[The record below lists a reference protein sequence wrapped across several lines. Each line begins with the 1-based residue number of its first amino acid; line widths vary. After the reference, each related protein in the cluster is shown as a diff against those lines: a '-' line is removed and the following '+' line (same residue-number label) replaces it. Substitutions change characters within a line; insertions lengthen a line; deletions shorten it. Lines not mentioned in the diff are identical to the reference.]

1 MKPSIIKAGICTA
14 VTAAVT
20 MTVSG
25 TLPVTAQAV
34 PTSPDLANKLA
45 GRTVFL
51 DPGHQ
56 GSSHSE
62 NLARP
67 VSDGRG
73 GTKDC
78 QTTGMATMNG
88 IPEHTINWNVTQL
101 VRTALE
107 GMGARVV
114 LSRPDD
120 TGWGGCIDDRANA
133 ATQSG
138 ATVAVSIHADSAPGE
153 YRGFHLIVPELP
165 VPNPIVNEVQSGAG
179 LAASKAV
186 RDAYRQAGFVSA
198 NYGGVVDGLQTR
210 KDIAGPALTA
220 VPLVFLEMGNGANPE
235 DAALLETPQGQ
246 LKHAIAL
253 TTGLVGYLL
262 ASQAGAPSD
271 QSAVRSIPQPGAP
284 TDLPAGEQSTPQG
297 QANPGTPQAQ
307 TIPGVPQ
314 TPAIPGVPQGQS
326 VPGAPQS
333 QSVPGMPQTPAI
345 PGVPQGQSV
354 PGAPQSQSV
363 PGAPQSQSVPGMPQS
378 QSVPGA
384 PQSQSVPGMPQ
395 NQSVPGMPQ
404 NQSVPGVPQSQSVP
418 GAPQAQ
424 STPGTSATPNAPGTS
439 ATPTSPGTSGTQSPS
454 TPNAQQSPG
463 ITGDPGSIMEL
474 LGPLAKSLGLDD
486 SAVSTELINLAYTLA
501 GMLLGP
507 AK

>member
-25 TLPVTAQAV
+25 LLPATAHAA
-34 PTSPDLANKLA
+34 PTSPNMANKLA

-56 GSSHSE
+56 GSNHSE

-67 VSDGRG
+67 VTDGRG

-78 QTTGMATMNG
+78 QTTGMSTING
-88 IPEHTINWNVTQL
+88 VPEHTITWNVSQM

-107 GMGARVV
+107 GLGARVV
-114 LSRPDD
+114 LSRQDD

-138 ATVAVSIHADSAPGE
+138 AAVAVSIHADSAPAE
-153 YRGFHLIVPELP
+153 YHGFHLIVPELP
-165 VPNPIVNEVQSGAG
+165 IPNAIVDQVQSGAG
-179 LAASKAV
+179 LAASQAV
-186 RDAYRQAGFVSA
+186 RDAYRQAGFVPA
-198 NYGGVVDGLQTR
+198 NYGGVADGLQTR
-210 KDIAGPALTA
+210 KDVAGPALTA

-262 ASQAGAPSD
+262 GTPQAGAPSD
-271 QSAVRSIPQPGAP
+271 QSAVQPIPQPGTAS
-284 TDLPAGEQSTPQG
+284 DRPAGEQSTPQG
-297 QANPGTPQAQ
+297 QTNPGTPQGQ
-307 TIPGVPQ
+307 TVPGVPQ
-314 TPAIPGVPQGQS
+314 
-326 VPGAPQS
+326 S
-333 QSVPGMPQTPAI
+333 QTVPGMPQ
-345 PGVPQGQSV
+345 GQT
-354 PGAPQSQSV
+354 
-363 PGAPQSQSVPGMPQS
+363 VPGMPQS
-378 QSVPGA
+378 QTVPGI
-384 PQSQSVPGMPQ
+384 PQGQT
-395 NQSVPGMPQ
+395 
-404 NQSVPGVPQSQSVP
+404 VPGVPQSQTVP
-418 GAPQAQ
+418 GMPQSQTVPGIPQGQTVPGVPQSQMVPGTPQSQ
-424 STPGTSATPNAPGTS
+424 STPGAPAIPNAPG
-439 ATPTSPGTSGTQSPS
+439 SPGTAQSPS
-454 TPNAQQSPG
+454 APYSQEIPG
-463 ITGDPGSIMEL
+463 FTVTPGSIMEL
-474 LGPLAKSLGLDD
+474 LLPLAKSLGMDD
-486 SAVSTELINLAYTLA
+486 NAVSAELINLAYTLA

>member
-20 MTVSG
+20 MTLSG
-25 TLPVTAQAV
+25 LLPATAQAA
-34 PTSPDLANKLA
+34 PASPNMANKLA

-56 GSSHSE
+56 GSNHSE

-67 VSDGRG
+67 VGDGRG

-78 QTTGMATMNG
+78 QTTGMNTING
-88 IPEHTINWNVTQL
+88 VPEHTINWNVSQM
-101 VRTALE
+101 VKTALE
-107 GMGARVV
+107 GLGARVV
-114 LSRPDD
+114 LSRQDD

-138 ATVAVSIHADSAPGE
+138 AAVAVSIHADSAPAE

-165 VPNPIVNEVQSGAG
+165 VPNAIVNQVQSGAG
-179 LAASKAV
+179 LAASQAV

-198 NYGGVVDGLQTR
+198 NYGGVTDGMQTR
-210 KDIAGPALTA
+210 KDVAGPALTA

-235 DAALLETPQGQ
+235 DAALLETAQGQ

-262 ASQAGAPSD
+262 GTPQAGAPSD
-271 QSAVRSIPQPGAP
+271 QSAVQPIPQPGTP
-284 TDLPAGEQSTPQG
+284 SDRPAGEQSTPQG
-297 QANPGTPQAQ
+297 QTTPGTPQGQTVPGVPQSQTIPGMPQGQTTPGTPQGQTVPGVPQGQ

-314 TPAIPGVPQGQS
+314 GQTIPGVPQGQT
-326 VPGAPQS
+326 V
-333 QSVPGMPQTPAI
+333 
-345 PGVPQGQSV
+345 PGVPQGQTV
-354 PGAPQSQSV
+354 PGTPQS
-363 PGAPQSQSVPGMPQS
+363 
-378 QSVPGA
+378 
-384 PQSQSVPGMPQ
+384 
-395 NQSVPGMPQ
+395 
-404 NQSVPGVPQSQSVP
+404 
-418 GAPQAQ
+418 Q
-424 STPGTSATPNAPGTS
+424 STPGTPATPNAPGT
-439 ATPTSPGTSGTQSPS
+439 AQSPS
-454 TPNAQQSPG
+454 TPYSQQVPG
-463 ITGDPGSIMEL
+463 FTVTPGSIMEL
-474 LGPLAKSLGLDD
+474 LLPLAQSLGLDD
-486 SAVSTELINLAYTLA
+486 NAISTELIDLAYTLA